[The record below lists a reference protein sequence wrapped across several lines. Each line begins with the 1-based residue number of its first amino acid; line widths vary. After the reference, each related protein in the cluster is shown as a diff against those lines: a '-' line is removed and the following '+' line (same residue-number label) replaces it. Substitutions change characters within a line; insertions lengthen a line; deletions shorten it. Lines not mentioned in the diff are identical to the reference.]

1 MKDKG
6 GDDAVDASRG
16 AHRAPQNVVCDETI
30 LQNRR
35 GCGAQ
40 TGANVKWN
48 ESRHSNGI
56 NECSTKTI
64 RYNHIQTHVPEVHV
78 RKITS
83 EQSVKVLLSYMLV

>member
-1 MKDKG
+1 MKDKS
-6 GDDAVDASRG
+6 GDDAVNASRG
-16 AHRAPQNVVCDETI
+16 AHRSPKNVVCDETI

-40 TGANVKWN
+40 TGANVKRN

-56 NECSTKTI
+56 NECCTKTI
-64 RYNHIQTHVPEVHV
+64 RYNHIQAYMPEIHM

-83 EQSVKVLLSYMLV
+83 EQGMKVLLSYVLV